1 MTILTITIKTYLYNI
16 CILTLTLFAVLKPVR
31 QSAREKKSRLHTSR
45 AHCIYYNYLV
55 NTAKIPLLELATV
68 ATDWVDI
75 ICYISFHNAIQTILS
90 VCMCPP
96 LYTIYL
102 QIIHGSYLL
111 FSLSLKCEV
120 FIHLLDQFEKPN
132 QSVAETLNINYINLF
147 ILWKLFSRLT
157 NICHDEDLY
166 CTN

>member
-1 MTILTITIKTYLYNI
+1 MDFYFGIYFEDEKQMIILTITIKTYLFNI

-55 NTAKIPLLELATV
+55 NTAKNPLLELATV

-102 QIIHGSYLL
+102 QIIHGSNLL
-111 FSLSLKCEV
+111 FFSLSLSQMWS
-120 FIHLLDQFEKPN
+120 IHTITWSIRK
-132 QSVAETLNINYINLF
+132 A
-147 ILWKLFSRLT
+147 
-157 NICHDEDLY
+157 
-166 CTN
+166 